1 MATANA
7 IASTSQNC
15 RTKSAI
21 LKRQTAPV
29 PMPKVSSHRR
39 LTRTMT
45 APIHS
50 KATVG
55 DTTNMEG
62 QAEETVEEMVG
73 HQEAET
79 QVATE
84 PPQEVAAPPTEG
96 IHQ

>member
-1 MATANA
+1 
-7 IASTSQNC
+7 
-15 RTKSAI
+15 
-21 LKRQTAPV
+21 
-29 PMPKVSSHRR
+29 
-39 LTRTMT
+39 MT

-55 DTTNMEG
+55 DATNMEG
-62 QAEETVEEMVG
+62 QAEETVEDMVV

>member
-1 MATANA
+1 MT
-7 IASTSQNC
+7 
-15 RTKSAI
+15 TK
-21 LKRQTAPV
+21 L
-29 PMPKVSSHRR
+29 
-39 LTRTMT
+39 
-45 APIHS
+45 IHS

-62 QAEETVEEMVG
+62 QVEETVEDMVV
-73 HQEAET
+73 HQEVEA

>member
-1 MATANA
+1 MA
-7 IASTSQNC
+7 
-15 RTKSAI
+15 
-21 LKRQTAPV
+21 
-29 PMPKVSSHRR
+29 
-39 LTRTMT
+39 

-62 QAEETVEEMVG
+62 QAEETVEDMVG

-84 PPQEVAAPPTEG
+84 PPQEVAAPPKDAA
-96 IHQ
+96 HQ